1 MAECKHQHYVP
12 KFYFKLFSEKG
23 IVEVYDV
30 RDKKFHPGSCK
41 DLCAEDWFYSTD
53 AQMEKCFSRMELDF
67 SKILNKIIDSTDINQ
82 LSDKEYYL
90 LLLFLVFQNARTAK
104 GKDLSEDFVNYFIQD
119 SFKDLLRKNI
129 GKLPWI
135 TENFIE
141 YYQMP
146 TILAPSHAIA
156 IMSSLETGALLISDL
171 KPIIL
176 INDTEMEFIFSDSPV
191 VLYNSFFND
200 KDGSGSSGI
209 QAHGLQI
216 FCPLN
221 SKTMLM
227 LYDSK
232 YYSFKKDSNN
242 IVSITSES
250 DVYALNA
257 LQFFNCR
264 KWIFFTDKTHSTSIG
279 ALHSRLDDF
288 INDDYY
294 GIDKYS
300 IQDPSG
306 LGREFVITYKKDID
320 YTLTGKLSFMFFK
333 FPTKIVSPFNF
344 RDDRLVHLA
353 KQKSQNFGI

>member
-23 IVEVYDV
+23 IVEV
-30 RDKKFHPGSCK
+30 
-41 DLCAEDWFYSTD
+41 
-53 AQMEKCFSRMELDF
+53 
-67 SKILNKIIDSTDINQ
+67 
-82 LSDKEYYL
+82 
-90 LLLFLVFQNARTAK
+90 
-104 GKDLSEDFVNYFIQD
+104 
-119 SFKDLLRKNI
+119 
-129 GKLPWI
+129 
-135 TENFIE
+135 
-141 YYQMP
+141 
-146 TILAPSHAIA
+146 
-156 IMSSLETGALLISDL
+156 
-171 KPIIL
+171 
-176 INDTEMEFIFSDSPV
+176 
-191 VLYNSFFND
+191 
-200 KDGSGSSGI
+200 
-209 QAHGLQI
+209 LQI

-257 LQFFNCR
+257 IQFFNCR

-320 YTLTGKLSFMFFK
+320 YTLAGKL
-333 FPTKIVSPFNF
+333 FNF